1 MIPRDNNATFFI
13 RLVKKNKPY
22 MYQLYAQIIDGK
34 TENDTLETVPTF
46 NRKITETEATS
57 ISLTHI
63 YMIPNTYI

>member
-1 MIPRDNNATFFI
+1 
-13 RLVKKNKPY
+13 

-46 NRKITETEATS
+46 NRKITETEATT

-63 YMIPNTYI
+63 CMTPNTHIHDP